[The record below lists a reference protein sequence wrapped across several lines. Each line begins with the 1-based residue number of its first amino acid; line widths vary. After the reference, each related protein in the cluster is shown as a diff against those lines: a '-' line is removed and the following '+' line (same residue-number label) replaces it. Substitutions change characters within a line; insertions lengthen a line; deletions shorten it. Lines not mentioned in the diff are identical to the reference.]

1 MKRSMIPGIAIL
13 LILIAMPALGQHH
26 TSNWIHRN
34 ATDTTVVRCWTD
46 SLTWVAFPPNSMN
59 MMMMPDSMYMRIDL
73 MKMDSLHIFHD
84 STFIG
89 WCRIQA
95 GSDSMAFNMMNT
107 DSISGTHNMMQ
118 FNMSMT
124 CQFRWDS
131 LMSDAKHRSWHP
143 TGMKGWNGSSWVTIP
158 GVSLSGNTGTFTSP
172 QLYSAIAF
180 VGSSTTTTGIA
191 DRQAAPREFS
201 LYQNYPNPFNP
212 STTIKFAIPRLE
224 FVALEVY
231 NLLGQRVAS
240 LISESLPAG
249 VYEIVWNAGNL
260 PSGVYFYRLAA
271 GKVVQANRLVL
282 AK

>member
-1 MKRSMIPGIAIL
+1 MKRSIIPGIAVL
-13 LILIAMPALGQHH
+13 LILLAIPALGQHH
-26 TSNWIHRN
+26 TSNWIHRT

-46 SLTWVAFPPNSMN
+46 SLTWVALPPNSMN
-59 MMMMPDSMYMRIDL
+59 MMMMLDSMYMRIDL
-73 MKMDSLHIFHD
+73 MKMDSLHILHD

-95 GSDSMAFNMMNT
+95 GSDTMVFNMMNT

-118 FNMSMT
+118 FNMSMV

-143 TGMKGWNGSSWVTIP
+143 TGMKGWNGSSWVTMP
-158 GVSLSGNTGTFTSP
+158 GVSLSGNIGTFTSS

-180 VGSSTTTTGIA
+180 VGASTTTTGIV

-212 STTIKFAIPRLE
+212 STTIKFAITRLE
-224 FVALEVY
+224 FVTLEVY
-231 NLLGQRVAS
+231 SILGQRVAS
-240 LISESLPAG
+240 LVSESLPAG
-249 VYEIVWNAGNL
+249 VFEIVWDAGNL
-260 PSGVYFYRLAA
+260 PSGVYLYRLKA
-271 GKVVQANRLVL
+271 GDFVQANRLVF